1 MKIVCCVKYV
11 PDATA
16 DRRFNSDHTVDRA
29 GVDGV
34 LSELDEYAVEEALKI
49 REAGD
54 ESEIVVVTMGPDI
67 ARAAILKSL
76 QMGADSG
83 VHVVDEAIHGSDAVG
98 TSLVLAKVIEQQQA
112 DLVLCG
118 MASTDGSMSVLP
130 AMLAERLGLPQVT
143 FASEVSLDGS
153 TVRIRRDGDAATEM
167 IEATAPLLL
176 SVTDQANEPRYPSFK
191 GIMAAK
197 KKPVETVSLADLGI
211 DAADV
216 GLDAA
221 WTRVEDAQSRPP
233 RSAGTVVTDEDGTGA
248 DRLVE
253 FLAGQKFI

>member
-49 REAGD
+49 REAVD

-233 RSAGTVVTDEDGTGA
+233 RSVGTVVTDEDGTGA